1 MSPDRQLLT
10 TLGALR
16 RQWRQRILLESL
28 VWIGASVLLAV
39 LATMLVLTLFSGD
52 GRAPVIARVIGYTL
66 IAAAFIRGLVLP
78 LMRRASDER
87 FALYVEERA
96 PQLKQTLITAVQEAH
111 VPASERQSGALS
123 ARLMSRVRNCK

>member
-52 GRAPVIARVIGYTL
+52 GRAPIIARVVGYTL

-96 PQLKQTLITAVQEAH
+96 PQLKQTLITAVQEAR

-123 ARLMSRVRNCK
+123 ARLMSRTSAA

>member
-52 GRAPVIARVIGYTL
+52 GRSPLIARVVG
-66 IAAAFIRGLVLP
+66 
-78 LMRRASDER
+78 
-87 FALYVEERA
+87 
-96 PQLKQTLITAVQEAH
+96 
-111 VPASERQSGALS
+111 
-123 ARLMSRVRNCK
+123 